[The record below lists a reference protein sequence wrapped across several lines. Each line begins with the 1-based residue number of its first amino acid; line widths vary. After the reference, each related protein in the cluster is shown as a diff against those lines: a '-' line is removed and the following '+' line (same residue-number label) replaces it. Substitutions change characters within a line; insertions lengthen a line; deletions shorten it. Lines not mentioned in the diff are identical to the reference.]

1 MRTSA
6 TARVVSISAEA
17 THPLRSL
24 VLRPGRPL
32 ADCVFEGDS
41 SPGAVHFGAEVDGR
55 IVGVASVVPEARPGG
70 DGRPGFRLRGMATAP
85 EVRGHGHGA
94 SLVAAVVA
102 HVTASGGGTLWCN
115 ARLAA
120 APFYERLGLTRFSEP
135 FDMPGIGL
143 HVRME
148 RDVP

>member
-70 DGRPGFRLRGMATAP
+70 DGTPRTWPT
-85 EVRGHGHGA
+85 
-94 SLVAAVVA
+94 
-102 HVTASGGGTLWCN
+102 
-115 ARLAA
+115 
-120 APFYERLGLTRFSEP
+120 
-135 FDMPGIGL
+135 
-143 HVRME
+143 
-148 RDVP
+148 